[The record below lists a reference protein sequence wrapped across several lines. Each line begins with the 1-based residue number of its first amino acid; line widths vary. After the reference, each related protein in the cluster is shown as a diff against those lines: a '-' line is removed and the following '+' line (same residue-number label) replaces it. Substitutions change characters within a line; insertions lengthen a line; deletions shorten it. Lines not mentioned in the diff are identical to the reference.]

1 MDVQLRV
8 QLAKVARLKRQLK
21 QQTELAKASVRATQ
35 LEEQLHSVSAPF
47 QVQEDMRKTEL
58 IERVNKFNKKA
69 RERLDGEA
77 GRVTSQPLGDSRQAS
92 TRGSSRIAQAE
103 LRNAIA
109 ARAKT
114 VRTKTHRNVVNI
126 VETMTKPVSY
136 DVYSYSFLS
145 A

>member
-8 QLAKVARLKRQLK
+8 QLAKVSRLKRQLK

-35 LEEQLHSVSAPF
+35 LEEQLHSVSAHF
-47 QVQEDMRKTEL
+47 QVQEDMRETEL
-58 IERVNKFNKKA
+58 IERVNKFNKEA

-77 GRVTSQPLGDSRQAS
+77 GRVTSQPPGDSRQAS

-103 LRNAIA
+103 RRNAIA

-114 VRTKTHRNVVNI
+114 VRTKTHRNVVAI
-126 VETMTKPVSY
+126 VETMIKPVSY

>member
-21 QQTELAKASVRATQ
+21 QQTEL
-35 LEEQLHSVSAPF
+35 EEQLHCLCPF
-47 QVQEDMRKTEL
+47 QVQEDMRETEL
-58 IERVNKFNKKA
+58 IERVNKFNKET

-77 GRVTSQPLGDSRQAS
+77 GRVTSQPPGDSRQAS

-103 LRNAIA
+103 RRNAIA

-114 VRTKTHRNVVNI
+114 VRTKTHRNVVAI
-126 VETMTKPVSY
+126 VGTMTKPVSY